1 MTFAKKALI
10 LGTITAIG
18 AGATASA
25 QNTLNGAGAT
35 FPAPFY
41 QRAFAGLASQ
51 GVQVNYQSVG
61 SGAGVRQ
68 FLAGTV
74 DFGASDEPMKASD
87 YSKGAAGKRGVVQFP
102 AVGGTIAVAFNKA
115 DCRGL
120 KLTQKQVADIFLGN
134 IKTWDQLK
142 CGKGNITVAHRSDG
156 SGTTF
161 AFTNS
166 LSAFSPEWKSK
177 VGEGKSVKWPVGV
190 GGKGNEGVAGII
202 QNTPGAIGYIN
213 QAFVRGAIKAAA
225 VQNKAGRFVLPN
237 LKSGSAAL
245 NNIVLDAN
253 LAGEDP
259 NPAGADS
266 YPISTLTW
274 ILAYKNDNGP
284 KAGSIR
290 RAMLFLL
297 GPAQNVADELGYVPL
312 RGNIL
317 KQAKAA
323 VAKIGA

>member
-1 MTFAKKALI
+1 MTFAMKALI
-10 LGTITAIG
+10 FGTLAAIG

-25 QNTLNGAGAT
+25 QSTLNGAGAT

-41 QRAFAGLASQ
+41 QRAFAGAVKQ
-51 GVQVNYQSVG
+51 GIQVNYQSVG

-74 DFGASDEPMKASD
+74 DFGASDEPLKASE

-102 AVGGTIAVAFNKA
+102 AVGGTIAIAYNKA
-115 DCRGL
+115 DCKGL
-120 KLTQKQVADIFLGN
+120 KLTQKQAVDIFLGK
-134 IKTWDQLK
+134 IRTWDQLK
-142 CGKGNITVAHRSDG
+142 CGKGKITVAHRSDG

-177 VGEGKSVKWPVGV
+177 VGEGKSVNWPVGV
-190 GGKGNEGVAGII
+190 GGKGNEGVAGVI
-202 QNTPGAIGYIN
+202 QNTPGAIGYLN
-213 QAFVRGAIKAAA
+213 QSFVRGKIKAAA
-225 VQNKAGRFVLPN
+225 LQNKAGKFVLPN
-237 LKSGSAAL
+237 LKSGAAAL
-245 NNIVLDAN
+245 NNVKLDSN

-259 NPAGADS
+259 NPAGAES

-274 ILAYKNDNGP
+274 ILAYKDGNGA

-290 RAMLFLL
+290 RAMLYLL
-297 GPAQNVADELGYVPL
+297 GPGQNVADELGYVPL
-312 RGNIL
+312 RGSIL
-317 KQAKAA
+317 KAAKAA